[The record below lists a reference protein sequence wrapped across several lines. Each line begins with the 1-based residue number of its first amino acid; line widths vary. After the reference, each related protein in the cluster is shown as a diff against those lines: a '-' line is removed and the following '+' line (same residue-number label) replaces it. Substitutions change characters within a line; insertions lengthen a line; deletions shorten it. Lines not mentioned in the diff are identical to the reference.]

1 MARKRSAIERTLH
14 EGQDVID
21 AGFGTQ
27 SYKSARHSQ
36 ANTEG
41 RQGGQLQVCGRRT
54 DARTD
59 AQHEDSWE
67 WSSRLK

>member
-1 MARKRSAIERTLH
+1 VARKRSAIERTLH

-36 ANTEG
+36 ADTEG

-54 DARTD
+54 DA
-59 AQHEDSWE
+59 QHEDSWE